1 MSNDINTASSSY
13 IDSLRWP
20 TKQEADEKAGEKSN
34 DKLTQEDFFSL
45 LTQQL
50 SFQDPSKPADN
61 DQMIAQ
67 MTNFTMAEG
76 ISNLNSKFES
86 LAASM
91 TSNSALQASTLVGK
105 KALIESDT
113 LELSSSDE
121 DVSGMIAV
129 EAPVRD
135 LSLSITD
142 ASGRLVRVIELGDKP
157 AGGLRFDWDGKDE
170 DGENLPPGEYSI
182 KAEGRMGE
190 EFVSLPMATYK
201 NIDSVNINGANG
213 IIINTKEGAVK
224 LSDVAEI
231 AQ

>member
-13 IDSLRWP
+13 IDSLRGQD
-20 TKQEADEKAGEKSN
+20 KQVTNEKKS
-34 DKLTQEDFFSL
+34 DALTQEDFFSL

-105 KALIESDT
+105 KALVESDT
-113 LELSSSDE
+113 LDLNSSD
-121 DVSGMIAV
+121 DASGMIAV
-129 EAPVRD
+129 ENPVKD
-135 LSLSITD
+135 LKLSITD
-142 ASGRLVRVIELGDKP
+142 ASGQLVRTIELGDKP
-157 AGGLRFDWDGKDE
+157 AGGLRFNWDGKNDA
-170 DGENLPPGEYSI
+170 GERLPPGEYNI
-182 KAEGRMGE
+182 KAEGSMGE
-190 EFVSLPMATYK
+190 EFTSLPMASYK

-231 AQ
+231 A